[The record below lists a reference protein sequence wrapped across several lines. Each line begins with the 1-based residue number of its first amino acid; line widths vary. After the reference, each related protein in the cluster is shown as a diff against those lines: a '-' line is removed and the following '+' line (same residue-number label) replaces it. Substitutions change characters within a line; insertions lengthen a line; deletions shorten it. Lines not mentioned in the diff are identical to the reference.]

1 MKLSNIFE
9 QDPDQA
15 AAMGANALKKTMGA
29 NTSGAMISKA
39 LGKLDQGGAISGPLA
54 KALSPYADA
63 LEKILSNPM
72 YRNKFMQM
80 MKQIQTADNKA
91 QAQPAPAVQE
101 DWGSSDG
108 YVLVKAI
115 DDAVAARGLSPEV
128 IQDEAENLA
137 ELYYDSMGY
146 DSPEEAVDRIINTWK
161 LRSST
166 GKALA
171 RMFATDESVQED
183 EQIDELEKKTLGSY
197 VKKASGAERQKNVM
211 DPKNVP
217 LTNIAAYQGDSE
229 TGHFGKRFNQH
240 TYDKAERLRKNR
252 ETGIKRAVDKLTKEE
267 VEQMARLRELSG
279 LPTTEGMVDIEYG
292 VDPKLQKLVDIGH
305 LLRKTLDVGSGVK
318 WDDADFN
325 KAANLADALIS
336 LGATFGPKNLKDALK
351 LADMDIA
358 QAQELI
364 AKASQ
369 RAPVEEAEQLDEIL
383 PMLGAMAGRAAF
395 AGAGAVTRGVA
406 GAVGHAVGSSL
417 EDSDEDPTDDASSG
431 DEVDTVSM
439 DVPLLLRVLEFAR
452 EEVEDD
458 MVLHDVVERLI
469 AMSKDGPLSMDDYES
484 IVGDVEA
491 LPAPEEFEEESG
503 KSKQYI
509 EIVSVLGHTKR
520 VPVHPLNA
528 YKALNH
534 YRDQPSTKSARIVS
548 EEQSMD
554 EGYYAPG
561 PEIMPGAAGPQETTT
576 VSFNQSKQ
584 MGDAT
589 LNINA
594 TAKDMDELHRILK
607 LAGVEYDPEGDEQEP
622 DMQVVDAE
630 APAEE
635 PCGCDDEMPAD
646 VKYSTDKQTLIN
658 VLRDKLQKR
667 LA

>member
-9 QDPDQA
+9 QDPSQA

-39 LGKLDQGGAISGPLA
+39 LGKLDQGGSLSGPLA

-80 MKQIQTADNKA
+80 MKQIQTADSKA

-101 DWGSSDG
+101 DWGSSDS
-108 YVLVKAI
+108 YPMVKAI
-115 DDAVAARGLSPEV
+115 DAAIADRGLSPEV
-128 IQDEAENLA
+128 IEQEAMNQA
-137 ELYYDSMGY
+137 EMYYDQMGY
-146 DSPEEAVDRIINTWK
+146 DSPEDALDSVIHAWK
-161 LRSST
+161 YKSKT
-166 GKALA
+166 GRAMMQ
-171 RMFATDESVQED
+171 MFATDESVQED
-183 EQIDELEKKTLGSY
+183 EQIDELSKGTLGSY
-197 VKKASGAERQKNVM
+197 VKKAADSTRINTRWAARTGDRDAEDIV
-211 DPKNVP
+211 D
-217 LTNIAAYQGDSE
+217 
-229 TGHFGKRFNQH
+229 KRRKGI
-240 TYDKAERLRKNR
+240 DK
-252 ETGIKRAVDKLTKEE
+252 AVDKLTKEE
-267 VEQMARLRELSG
+267 VDQMTRLRELSG
-279 LPTTEGMVDIEYG
+279 LPATEGMVDIEYG

-358 QAQELI
+358 QAQDLI

-406 GAVGHAVGSSL
+406 GAVGHAAGSAAQSAL
-417 EDSDEDPTDDASSG
+417 DDGDEDPTDDASNG

-458 MVLHDVVERLI
+458 MVLHDVVERLV
-469 AMSKDGPLSMDDYES
+469 AMSKNGPLSMDDYES
-484 IVGDVEA
+484 IVGDVDA

-509 EIVSVLGHTKR
+509 EIISLLGHKKR

-548 EEQSMD
+548 EEQPMD

-561 PEIMPGAAGPQETTT
+561 PEIMPGAVGPQETTT

-594 TAKDMDELHRILK
+594 SAKDMEELHRILK
-607 LAGVEYDPEGDEQEP
+607 LAGINYDTDGDEQEP
-622 DMQVVDAE
+622 SMQDVAVALEPHAPE

-635 PCGCDDEMPAD
+635 PCGCEDEMPAD